1 VRFVIF
7 DDLPDAHTVRMEAL
21 TSEMMLH
28 LFAAAVLGIVVGLL
42 IRGAR
47 TRSVLEQVQ
56 DEWQA
61 KLDDVIRQKDEF
73 ASETAVLRSNIED
86 QNVIVRQHETTITK
100 NRTDLESAYAK
111 QKLMS
116 KDLFNLRA
124 EREGFK
130 KKVLAFQNALLVA
143 KQQSAALHEEFIK
156 SGEVYKRELAK
167 AFEKRKALEV
177 KMDNAKLEQES
188 FINLLQ
194 ASKSEQESINRMLD
208 SARNRLA
215 HLDELEQTV
224 IRLEAENAQLNH
236 DASLAQQKVQSL
248 QRDVAEIDE
257 LKVQN
262 KELAHCLKSMESSRR
277 QYEEDA
283 KRYREQAG
291 QYEKHSETLRL
302 QLDEVEQHFADME
315 KQQRQALKEARA
327 ATANPSSNGKTP
339 PEPKLEP
346 ETELETELETETETE
361 TELETETE
369 TDNLQEIIGIGKVF
383 EQTLHGLGI
392 VSFEQIANLDGIEIA
407 RLNEELKEFKGRV
420 EQDDWVGQAKDL
432 HLEKYGGAN

>member
-21 TSEMMLH
+21 TSEIALY
-28 LFAAAVLGIVVGLL
+28 LLAAAVFGIVVGVL

-47 TRSVLEQVQ
+47 IRSVLEQVQ

-61 KLDDVIRQKDEF
+61 KLDDVIHQKDQF

-86 QNVIVRQHETTITK
+86 QNIIVRQHETTITK

-130 KKVLAFQNALLVA
+130 KKVFAFQNALLVA

-236 DASLAQQKVQSL
+236 DASLAQQKIQSL
-248 QRDVAEIDE
+248 QRDAAEIDE

-302 QLDEVEQHFADME
+302 QLDEVEKHFADME
-315 KQQRQALKEARA
+315 IQQRQALKEARA

-339 PEPKLEP
+339 PEP
-346 ETELETELETETETE
+346 ETE
-361 TELETETE
+361 TELETEP
-369 TDNLQEIIGIGKVF
+369 DNLQEIVGIGKVF

-392 VSFEQIANLDGIEIA
+392 VSFEQIANLDGIEFA
-407 RLNEELKEFKGRV
+407 QLNEELKEFKGRV

-432 HLEKYGGAN
+432 YLKKYGAAN

>member
-7 DDLPDAHTVRMEAL
+7 DDLPVAHTVRMEAL
-21 TSEMMLH
+21 TSEMMLY

-47 TRSVLEQVQ
+47 TRHVLEQVH

-61 KLDDVIRQKDEF
+61 KLDDLIRQKDQL
-73 ASETAVLRSNIED
+73 AAETAVLRSNIED
-86 QNVIVRQHETTITK
+86 QDIIVRQHDTTITK

-188 FINLLQ
+188 FMNLLQ

-302 QLDEVEQHFADME
+302 QLDEVEKHFADME
-315 KQQRQALKEARA
+315 IQQRQALKEARA

-346 ETELETELETETETE
+346 EP
-361 TELETETE
+361 
-369 TDNLQEIIGIGKVF
+369 DDLQEIVGVGKVF

-407 RLNEELKEFKGRV
+407 RLNDELKEFKGRV

-432 HLEKYGGAN
+432 HFKKYGGAN

>member
-7 DDLPDAHTVRMEAL
+7 DDLPVAHTVRMEAL
-21 TSEMMLH
+21 TSEMMLY

-47 TRSVLEQVQ
+47 TRHVLEQVH

-61 KLDDVIRQKDEF
+61 KLDDLIRQKDQL
-73 ASETAVLRSNIED
+73 AAETAVLRSNIED
-86 QNVIVRQHETTITK
+86 QDIIVRQHETTITK

-111 QKLMS
+111 QK
-116 KDLFNLRA
+116 F
-124 EREGFK
+124 
-130 KKVLAFQNALLVA
+130 

-188 FINLLQ
+188 FMNLLQ

-302 QLDEVEQHFADME
+302 QLDEVEKHFADME
-315 KQQRQALKEARA
+315 IQQRQALKEARA

-346 ETELETELETETETE
+346 EP
-361 TELETETE
+361 
-369 TDNLQEIIGIGKVF
+369 DDLQEIVGVGKVF

-407 RLNEELKEFKGRV
+407 RLNDELKEFKGRV

-432 HLEKYGGAN
+432 HFKKYGGAN

>member
-1 VRFVIF
+1 
-7 DDLPDAHTVRMEAL
+7 M
-21 TSEMMLH
+21 
-28 LFAAAVLGIVVGLL
+28 
-42 IRGAR
+42 
-47 TRSVLEQVQ
+47 
-56 DEWQA
+56 
-61 KLDDVIRQKDEF
+61 
-73 ASETAVLRSNIED
+73 
-86 QNVIVRQHETTITK
+86 
-100 NRTDLESAYAK
+100 
-111 QKLMS
+111 
-116 KDLFNLRA
+116 
-124 EREGFK
+124 
-130 KKVLAFQNALLVA
+130 
-143 KQQSAALHEEFIK
+143 
-156 SGEVYKRELAK
+156 
-167 AFEKRKALEV
+167 FEKRKALEV

-188 FINLLQ
+188 FMNLLQ

-236 DASLAQQKVQSL
+236 DASLAQQKIQSL
-248 QRDVAEIDE
+248 QRDAAEIDE

-302 QLDEVEQHFADME
+302 QLDEVEKHFADME
-315 KQQRQALKEARA
+315 IQQRQALKEARA

-339 PEPKLEP
+339 PEP
-346 ETELETELETETETE
+346 ETE
-361 TELETETE
+361 TELETEP
-369 TDNLQEIIGIGKVF
+369 DNLQEIVGIGKVF

-392 VSFEQIANLDGIEIA
+392 VSFEQIANLDGIEFA
-407 RLNEELKEFKGRV
+407 QLNEELKEFKGRV

-432 HLEKYGGAN
+432 YLKKYGAAN

>member
-7 DDLPDAHTVRMEAL
+7 HDLPDAHTVRMQAL
-21 TSEMMLH
+21 TSETVLY

-42 IRGAR
+42 IRGAQ
-47 TRSVLEQVQ
+47 TRRVLDQVD
-56 DEWQA
+56 DEWQE
-61 KLDDVIRQKDEF
+61 KLDDAIRQKDQL
-73 ASETAVLRSNIED
+73 AAETAILRSNIED
-86 QNVIVRQHETTITK
+86 QQVIVRQQETAIIQ

-111 QKLMS
+111 EKLMS

-130 KKVLAFQNALLVA
+130 NKVLAFQNALLVA
-143 KQQSAALHEEFIK
+143 KQQSAELQEEFIK

-188 FINLLQ
+188 FVNLLQ
-194 ASKSEQESINRMLD
+194 ASKSEQESVNRMLD
-208 SARNRLA
+208 SAHNRLV

-224 IRLEAENAQLNH
+224 VKLEAENAQLNH
-236 DASLAQQKVQSL
+236 DARLAQQEIQSL
-248 QRDVAEIDE
+248 QRDVVEIDE

-262 KELAHCLKSMESSRR
+262 KELAHCLKSMENSRR

-302 QLDEVEQHFADME
+302 QLDEVERHFADME

-339 PEPKLEP
+339 PVPAPEP
-346 ETELETELETETETE
+346 EPEPEP
-361 TELETETE
+361 
-369 TDNLQEIIGIGKVF
+369 DDLQEIVGIGKVF

-407 RLNEELKEFKGRV
+407 QLNEELREFKGRV

-432 HLEKYGGAN
+432 HLKKYGGAN

>member
-1 VRFVIF
+1 
-7 DDLPDAHTVRMEAL
+7 MQAL
-21 TSEMMLH
+21 TSETVLY

-42 IRGAR
+42 IRGAQ
-47 TRSVLEQVQ
+47 TRRVLDQVD
-56 DEWQA
+56 DEWQE
-61 KLDDVIRQKDEF
+61 KLDDAIRQKDQL
-73 ASETAVLRSNIED
+73 AAETAILRSNIED
-86 QNVIVRQHETTITK
+86 QQVIVRQQETAIIQ

-111 QKLMS
+111 EKLMS

-130 KKVLAFQNALLVA
+130 NKVLAFQNALLVA
-143 KQQSAALHEEFIK
+143 KQQSAELQEEFIK

-188 FINLLQ
+188 FVNLLQ
-194 ASKSEQESINRMLD
+194 ASKSEQESVNRMLD
-208 SARNRLA
+208 SAHNRLV

-224 IRLEAENAQLNH
+224 VKLEAENAQLNH
-236 DASLAQQKVQSL
+236 DARLAQQEIQSL
-248 QRDVAEIDE
+248 QRDVVEIDE

-262 KELAHCLKSMESSRR
+262 KELAHCLKSMENSRR

-302 QLDEVEQHFADME
+302 QLDEVERHFADME

-339 PEPKLEP
+339 PVPAPEP
-346 ETELETELETETETE
+346 EPEPEP
-361 TELETETE
+361 
-369 TDNLQEIIGIGKVF
+369 DDLQEIVGIGKVF

-407 RLNEELKEFKGRV
+407 QLNEELREFKGRV

-432 HLEKYGGAN
+432 HLKKYGGAN

>member
-1 VRFVIF
+1 MRFVIF
-7 DDLPDAHTVRMEAL
+7 HDLPDAHTVRMQAL
-21 TSEMMLH
+21 TSETVLY

-42 IRGAR
+42 IRGAQ
-47 TRSVLEQVQ
+47 TRRVLDQVD
-56 DEWQA
+56 DEWQE
-61 KLDDVIRQKDEF
+61 KLDDAIRQKDQL
-73 ASETAVLRSNIED
+73 AAETAILRSNIED
-86 QNVIVRQHETTITK
+86 QQVIVRQQETAIIQ

-111 QKLMS
+111 EKLMS

-130 KKVLAFQNALLVA
+130 NKVLAFQNALLVA
-143 KQQSAALHEEFIK
+143 KQQSAELQEEFIK

-188 FINLLQ
+188 FVNLLQ
-194 ASKSEQESINRMLD
+194 ASKSEQESVNRMLD
-208 SARNRLA
+208 SAHNRLV

-224 IRLEAENAQLNH
+224 VKLEAENAQLNH
-236 DASLAQQKVQSL
+236 DARLAQQEIQSL
-248 QRDVAEIDE
+248 QRDVVEIDE

-262 KELAHCLKSMESSRR
+262 KELAHCLKSMENSRR

-302 QLDEVEQHFADME
+302 QLDEVERHFADME

-339 PEPKLEP
+339 PVPAPEP
-346 ETELETELETETETE
+346 EPEPEP
-361 TELETETE
+361 
-369 TDNLQEIIGIGKVF
+369 DDLQEIVGIGKVF

-407 RLNEELKEFKGRV
+407 QLNEELREFKGRV

-432 HLEKYGGAN
+432 HLKKYGGAN

>member
-7 DDLPDAHTVRMEAL
+7 DDLPVAHTVRMEAL
-21 TSEMMLH
+21 TSEMMLY

-47 TRSVLEQVQ
+47 TRHVLEQVH

-61 KLDDVIRQKDEF
+61 KLDDLIRQKDQL
-73 ASETAVLRSNIED
+73 AAETAVLRSNIED
-86 QNVIVRQHETTITK
+86 QDIIVRQHETTITK

-116 KDLFNLRA
+116 N
-124 EREGFK
+124 
-130 KKVLAFQNALLVA
+130 

-188 FINLLQ
+188 FMNLLQ

-302 QLDEVEQHFADME
+302 QLDEVEKHFADME
-315 KQQRQALKEARA
+315 IQQRQALKEARA

-346 ETELETELETETETE
+346 EP
-361 TELETETE
+361 
-369 TDNLQEIIGIGKVF
+369 DDLQEIVGVGKVF

-407 RLNEELKEFKGRV
+407 RLNDELKEFKGRV

-432 HLEKYGGAN
+432 HFKKYGGAN